1 MNFTGIITIFLKEL
15 KDSLRDRRTLIS
27 TIVIPT
33 VAMPALFFIAIT
45 VARKVEQKN
54 RAQASAV
61 MVLGVPAD
69 SPVIARLGEVKDE
82 TGKQPLFRIV
92 PAADN
97 YEHQISEKWIRAAVK
112 LPANFEAALANG
124 ESFTV
129 SIFNYQGEQA
139 SALASRRLEDFFGK
153 LREKTITERL
163 TARNLPVTLV
173 KPFDVK
179 RENVAPPEK
188 VGGNIFG
195 GMIPYMLII
204 LCFTGAMYPA
214 IDLTAG
220 EKERGTMET
229 LLCSPVHRINIVMGK
244 FLMVVTA
251 SVATIIFSLIS
262 MAASATFAIGYF
274 GASAKGQAAAKAMV
288 DAAAAKAPSAAMI
301 PTIDPVGLIGVFAM
315 VAPVAIMFAALLL
328 TISLFAKSYK
338 EAQSY
343 VSPLIIVVLMPAMM
357 GMLPGIEL
365 SAKTAMV
372 PILNISLACKEM
384 LSGVWHWNYLGL
396 IFGSTCV
403 YAGVALTACV
413 KMFNRESVIFRA

>member
-1 MNFTGIITIFLKEL
+1 MNFSSIITVYLKEL

-33 VAMPALFFIAIT
+33 LAMPLLFFIAIT
-45 VARKVEQKN
+45 VARTIEQKN

-61 MVLGVPAD
+61 MVLGVSAD
-69 SPVIARLGEVKDE
+69 SPVIQRLADVKDE
-82 TGKQPLFRIV
+82 AGKQALFRIV
-92 PAADN
+92 PAATD
-97 YEHQISEKWIRAAVK
+97 YEHQISEKRIRAAVE
-112 LPANFEAALANG
+112 LPANFDAAIKDG
-124 ESFTV
+124 EPFTV
-129 SIFNYQGEQA
+129 SIYNYQGEPA
-139 SALASRRLEDFFGK
+139 SQLASRRLEDFFSK
-153 LREKTITERL
+153 LRERTIETRL
-163 TARNLPVTLV
+163 TERNLPVTLV

-179 RENVAPPEK
+179 RKNVAPPEK

-195 GMIPYMLII
+195 GMIPYMIII

-229 LLCSPVHRINIVMGK
+229 LLCSPLHRINIVFGK

-262 MAASATFAIGYF
+262 MGLSAAGAIAYF
-274 GASAKGQAAAKAMV
+274 STSPKAQAAAQ
-288 DAAAAKAPSAAMI
+288 AAAAKAPSTGML

-315 VAPVAIMFAALLL
+315 VAPVAVLFAALLL

-357 GMLPGIEL
+357 GMLPGIDL
-365 SAKTAMV
+365 GVKTALI

-384 LSGVWHWNYLGL
+384 LSGIWNWNYLAL

-403 YAGVALTACV
+403 YAGIALAACV
-413 KMFNRESVIFRA
+413 RMFNREDVIFRA

>member
-1 MNFTGIITIFLKEL
+1 MNFKNIVTIYLKEL

-33 VAMPALFFIAIT
+33 VAMPLLFFIAIG

-54 RAQASAV
+54 RAQSSAV
-61 MVLGVPAD
+61 MVLGVEAD
-69 SPVIARLGEVKDE
+69 APIIARLKEAKDDSG
-82 TGKQPLFRIV
+82 TQLFRIV
-92 PAADN
+92 PAAPD
-97 YEHQISEKWIRAAVK
+97 YEHRISEKTIRAAVE
-112 LPANFEAALANG
+112 LPANFEAAMKNG
-124 ESFTV
+124 EPFAV
-129 SIFNYQGEQA
+129 SIYIYQGESA
-139 SALASRRLEDFFGK
+139 SQLASRRLEDFFSK
-153 LREKTITERL
+153 LREKTIESRLAER
-163 TARNLPVTLV
+163 NIPVAV
-173 KPFDVK
+173 VRPFDVK
-179 RENVAPPEK
+179 RKNVAPPEK

-195 GMIPYMLII
+195 GLIPYMIII
-204 LCFTGAMYPA
+204 LCFTGGMYPA

-229 LLCSPVHRINIVMGK
+229 LLCSPVNRINIVFGK

-251 SVATIIFSLIS
+251 SVATIIFSLVS
-262 MAASATFAIGYF
+262 MGLSTIGGIAYFSASGKA
-274 GASAKGQAAAKAMV
+274 QAAAQAAGKA
-288 DAAAAKAPSAAMI
+288 ATASGGMI

-315 VAPVAIMFAALLL
+315 VAPVAVLFAALLL

-357 GMLPGIEL
+357 GMLPGIDL
-365 SAKTAMV
+365 SAKTALV
-372 PILNISLACKEM
+372 PIMNISLACKEM

-403 YAGVALTACV
+403 YAGIALAACV
-413 KMFNRESVIFRA
+413 KMFNREDVIFRA